1 MGFGLG
7 KPDLTPLRL
16 QVVFQELENL
26 LPPLRRLLM
35 PDVIAQEFP
44 AFGMTLFGV
53 PLLQLRVDE
62 IQSFDWRQLVLESGQ
77 PEMSARGDQRVDLRC
92 REVLE
97 QARDE
102 VVDAMR

>member
-1 MGFGLG
+1 MCFE
-7 KPDLTPLRL
+7 
-16 QVVFQELENL
+16 ELDDL
-26 LPPLRRLLM
+26 LPSFGSLLM

-53 PLLQLRVDE
+53 HLLQLRVDE
-62 IQSFDWRQLVLESGQ
+62 IQSFDWRQLVLESGK
-77 PEMSARGDQRVDLRC
+77 PEMCARGDQRVDLRC

-97 QARDE
+97 QARNE